1 MLIGFFYL
9 QEKNIKCPLCDYV
22 CSNENPDLKIHI
34 RRRHMP
40 HEGALNAFTCDI
52 CGLMTVSKKDLKQH
66 MKFHK
71 NGPELKLF
79 CEHCSF
85 VTDCVSRLRRHML
98 IHTKERPFQCG
109 MCQYRASQKE
119 HVLRHMRSQ
128 HGVEV
133 ERSQRRS
140 LLSKND
146 EQGSDTI
153 LFAGSTQTAASG
165 TDTGNDSEFGPFEK
179 SDFSSTDK
187 IFACNYCSMKFAKL
201 INLYKHLYAQHKQIM
216 PEEGPND
223 YQCVVCD
230 FRTNSKKN
238 LLVHMRKH
246 NMQDHSPPT
255 HVYSCVLC
263 RYMNPR
269 RRNLFQHM
277 KKKHGIEIIMKDDG
291 LNCYVTL
298 DSNAAQVQGQDI
310 GKTNVIA
317 LSDIVT
323 TQTMDDVTQL
333 EFIRESSDD
342 TAALHAEKISIDN
355 IDNIIPIEEMGSY
368 VVSDSSQEQDTTVQ
382 QVSITSS
389 LHASVQEHEAA
400 EAIEGLQALA
410 EQAGIL
416 ETQNIDND
424 MTAEIVN
431 PSIEIS
437 PAEIMNDGEVGSR
450 EVSLELQEA
459 NGVEQTAEGTEDIQL
474 SSEQINQL
482 STGDYVEINGEVYK
496 VEIASALQQAQ

>member
-1 MLIGFFYL
+1 M
-9 QEKNIKCPLCDYV
+9 KCPLCDYV
-22 CSNENPDLKIHI
+22 CSSENPDLKVHI
-34 RRRHMP
+34 KRRHMP
-40 HEGALNAFTCDI
+40 HEGAHNAFTCDI

-66 MKFHK
+66 KKFHK

-109 MCQYRASQKE
+109 LCTYRATQKE

-133 ERSQRRS
+133 ERNQRRS
-140 LLSKND
+140 LLEKNYHNPEEILVAGLD
-146 EQGSDTI
+146 QSPEKDT
-153 LFAGSTQTAASG
+153 A
-165 TDTGNDSEFGPFEK
+165 NDLEIGPFEK
-179 SDFSSTDK
+179 SDYSSTDK

-201 INLYKHLYAQHKQIM
+201 INLYKHLYAQHKQVM
-216 PEEGPND
+216 PDEGPND

-263 RYMNPR
+263 RYINPR

-298 DSNAAQVQGQDI
+298 DNAAAQIQGQSI
-310 GKTNVIA
+310 RSSVMA

-323 TQTMDDVTQL
+323 TQMMEDSSEMEL
-333 EFIRESSDD
+333 AAEPSDD
-342 TAALHAEKISIDN
+342 NSTLHAEKIT
-355 IDNIIPIEEMGSY
+355 IDNIIAEDMESY
-368 VVSDSSQEQDTTVQ
+368 VVSDTAHEQDLISP
-382 QVSITSS
+382 QVSINSTF
-389 LHASVQEHEAA
+389 HASIQEHEAA

-424 MTAEIVN
+424 MTAEIV
-431 PSIEIS
+431 SSGIEIVS
-437 PAEIMNDGEVGSR
+437 TEIMNDGEVLTDGD
-450 EVSLELQEA
+450 SLTTGETTP
-459 NGVEQTAEGTEDIQL
+459 VEQSGEATEGFELSTEQL
-474 SSEQINQL
+474 NQL
-482 STGDYVEINGEVYK
+482 ASGDYVEINGELYK
-496 VEIASALQQAQ
+496 VEIAAENTAQ